1 MWSEK
6 RLIIGV
12 RSSHLLVEANAET
25 GAGRQTVKAKPVP
38 PAKGPKGYKN
48 HVKGSREETV
58 HKVFDEK
65 GRDVAGKKG
74 LDLGLK
80 PGTLVT
86 WFGTWRRADAANGTG
101 KTKAKGRAKTS
112 ARAKARKPAAKDTRA
127 ETNA

>member
-1 MWSEK
+1 MK
-6 RLIIGV
+6 TT
-12 RSSHLLVEANAET
+12 RSRKT
-25 GAGRQTVKAKPVP
+25 GKAPGREVAKTTENGRQQVRRTEPTP
-38 PAKGPKGYKN
+38 PLKGAKGYKN
-48 HVKGSREETV
+48 HVKGSRKETV

-112 ARAKARKPAAKDTRA
+112 ARAKARKPVAEDTQA
-127 ETNA
+127 EANA

>member
-1 MWSEK
+1 M
-6 RLIIGV
+6 
-12 RSSHLLVEANAET
+12 
-25 GAGRQTVKAKPVP
+25 P

-48 HVKGSREETV
+48 HVKGSRKETV

-74 LDLGLK
+74 LNLGLK

-101 KTKAKGRAKTS
+101 KTKAEV
-112 ARAKARKPAAKDTRA
+112 KAGSSENAAATV
-127 ETNA
+127 NA

>member
-1 MWSEK
+1 MK
-6 RLIIGV
+6 TT
-12 RSSHLLVEANAET
+12 RSRKTGKATGREVETKTE
-25 GAGRQTVKAKPVP
+25 GKRQTVKAKPVP

-48 HVKGSREETV
+48 HLKGSRKETV

-65 GRDVAGKKG
+65 GPDAAKKKG

-80 PGTLVT
+80 PGTLLS
-86 WFGTWRRADAANGTG
+86 WSGTWRRAAEANGTG

-112 ARAKARKPAAKDTRA
+112 ARAKARKPVAEDTQA